1 MPLIYFVLFPSNS
14 EHVKLLNAIEQYGYG
29 NWEDIAKGINS
40 EAEGQTVWRKRT
52 PIGKS
57 ILYLKIHPLDGN
69 CLKVK

>member
-1 MPLIYFVLFPSNS
+1 MLFPYNS

-57 ILYLKIHPLDGN
+57 IRIHPLDGN
-69 CLKVK
+69 CLKVR